1 MWFNEY
7 EVQDMETYIKD
18 LNLSPE
24 VKTALSWCLGI
35 TKVSDLEGLN
45 YLTFANRCPKNYN
58 VLAIADELNAL
69 GYLYPPENEI
79 SVYDVPMSKRLQNV
93 LIRNNILYLS
103 QLSIHPREEILKIRN
118 MGESTML
125 ELDNICEK
133 YDIRICS
140 LASIKEA
147 FSNCYFPVALHTMF
161 FKNAIFS
168 TDDLKNKTAHDL
180 FLICER
186 DYPLTMKAYYS
197 LKKNGIMFED
207 WEDKYLF
214 EVLSKK
220 TSSLMWQKYEI
231 VKVSQFVDYSEAQ
244 LEEIISLYPKL
255 SRIVKTRLQ
264 EH

>member
-103 QLSIHPREEILKIRN
+103 QLSIHPREEILKFRN

-168 TDDLKNKTAHDL
+168 TDDLKNVND
-180 FLICER
+180 
-186 DYPLTMKAYYS
+186 P
-197 LKKNGIMFED
+197 
-207 WEDKYLF
+207 
-214 EVLSKK
+214 
-220 TSSLMWQKYEI
+220 
-231 VKVSQFVDYSEAQ
+231 
-244 LEEIISLYPKL
+244 
-255 SRIVKTRLQ
+255 
-264 EH
+264 

>member
-1 MWFNEY
+1 
-7 EVQDMETYIKD
+7 METYIKD

-79 SVYDVPMSKRLQNV
+79 SVNDISMSKRLQNV

-103 QLSIHPREEILKIRN
+103 QLSLHPREEILKFRN

-125 ELDNICEK
+125 ELDSICEK
-133 YDIRICS
+133 YGIQIRS
-140 LASIKEA
+140 LASVKEA
-147 FSNCYFPVALHTMF
+147 FDSCHFPAALHTIF
-161 FKNAIFS
+161 FQSNIFCM
-168 TDDLKNKTAHDL
+168 DYFKHKTAHDL
-180 FLICER
+180 YAICQR
-186 DYPLTMKAYYS
+186 DYALTMKTYYT
-197 LKKNGIMFED
+197 LKKNGVMFED

-255 SRIVKTRLQ
+255 SKIVKTRLQ